1 MFQRVA
7 SVLGVTAV
15 FLIAADGPKSQGLFV
30 HEWGT
35 FTSVA
40 GADGSAI
47 DWDSLGCPDDLPKFV
62 NEYGYR
68 GIKWR
73 LTGTVRME
81 TPVMY
86 FYSPREITA
95 HVTVQFPH
103 GLITEWY
110 PKARYSVFQDGV
122 PLPANINGI
131 DTSLR
136 KPTGAI
142 EWRDI
147 KIQPG
152 ASSAFPV
159 ETAASRYYAARETD
173 AAPIT
178 VNGEKEK
185 FLFYR
190 GVARVEVPLA
200 ARVASD
206 GKVLIE
212 NRGTDPVSGVI
223 LFESRAG
230 KLGYRTVGTVERN
243 ATADSPALDRTFA
256 DLQRDLETTLVAQG
270 LFAKEAHAMV
280 ETWRDS
286 WFEEGSRLLYIVPAR
301 AVDAML
307 PVQIEPVPERIARVF
322 VGRIELFTP
331 ATEAA
336 IKTAIARRDG
346 ATINLY
352 RRFLGPL
359 LDRIGQHPD
368 VPNMP
373 GFVGCR
379 R

>member
-7 SVLGVTAV
+7 SVLAVTAI
-15 FLIAADGPKSQGLFV
+15 FLTAADGPPTRLSI

-40 GADGSAI
+40 GEDGSSI
-47 DWDSLGCPDDLPKFV
+47 DWDSLACPDDLPKFV

-68 GIKWR
+68 GFKFR

-86 FYSPREITA
+86 FYSPRELTA
-95 HVTVQFPH
+95 RVTVQFPH

-110 PKARYSVFQDGV
+110 PKAYYSVLQDGA
-122 PLPANINGI
+122 PLAANINGI

-136 KPTGAI
+136 KPTGTI

-147 KIQPG
+147 KVQPG
-152 ASSAFPV
+152 ATPAFPV
-159 ETAASRYYAARETD
+159 ETAASRYYAARQTD

-178 VNGEKEK
+178 VDGQNEE

-190 GVARVEVPLA
+190 GVGRIQVPLA
-200 ARVASD
+200 ARIAED
-206 GKVLIE
+206 GRVLIE
-212 NRGTDPVSGVI
+212 NRGADPVPGVI
-223 LFESRAG
+223 LFESRGG
-230 KLGYRTVGTVERN
+230 KLGYRTVGAVERN
-243 ATADSPALDRTFA
+243 AAAAAPSLDRTFA
-256 DLQRDLETTLVAQG
+256 QLQSDLETTLVAQG

-301 AVDAML
+301 AIDSML
-307 PVQIEPVPERIARVF
+307 PVQIEPAPSQIARVF
-322 VGRIELFTP
+322 VGRIELLTP
-331 ATEAA
+331 GTTAA
-336 IKTAIARRDG
+336 VKQAIANRDG
-346 ATINLY
+346 ATLNSY
-352 RRFLGPL
+352 RRFLGPV

-368 VPNMP
+368 VPHMP

-379 R
+379 P